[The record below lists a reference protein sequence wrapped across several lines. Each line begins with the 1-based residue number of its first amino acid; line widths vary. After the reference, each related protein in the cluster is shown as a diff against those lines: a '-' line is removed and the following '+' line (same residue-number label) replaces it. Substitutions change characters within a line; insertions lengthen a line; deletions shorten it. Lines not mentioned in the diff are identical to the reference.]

1 MRITGDDILGWVAA
15 AGITAGLVKYG
26 RDYYMV
32 GRPKRN
38 VPSPWKDPELM
49 ASRERVLAAM
59 RAAGVTPRSD
69 LIKERTGLSAF
80 FFGRRR
86 ARPSSAGPR

>member
-1 MRITGDDILGWVAA
+1 MRIASDDILGWVAA
-15 AGITAGLVKYG
+15 TGITAGVVKYG
-26 RDYYMV
+26 RDYFMI

-38 VPSPWKDPELM
+38 VPSPRKDPELI

-69 LIKERTGLSAF
+69 LVKERTGLAAF
-80 FFGRRR
+80 LFGRRC
-86 ARPSSAGPR
+86 AKPPSVTPR

>member
-1 MRITGDDILGWVAA
+1 MRITSDDILGWVAA
-15 AGITAGLVKYG
+15 AGITAGVIKYG
-26 RDYYMV
+26 RDYCMI

-38 VPSPWKDPELM
+38 VPSPYADPELM

-69 LIKERTGLSAF
+69 LVKERTGLAAF
-80 FFGRRR
+80 LFGRRR
-86 ARPSSAGPR
+86 AKPSLEGPK